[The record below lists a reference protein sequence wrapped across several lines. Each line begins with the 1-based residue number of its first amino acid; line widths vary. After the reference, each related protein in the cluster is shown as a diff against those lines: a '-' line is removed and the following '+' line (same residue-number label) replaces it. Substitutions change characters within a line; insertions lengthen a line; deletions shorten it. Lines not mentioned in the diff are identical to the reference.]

1 MLPIFP
7 FYNHFENR
15 GIVRHKP
22 RKCDWGQFLGS
33 IRLGEVNF
41 DIIGEVT
48 GLVVDLFLQVNLTKD
63 QTEGIL
69 QKMNNQGFSS
79 SDYDVFQNSCN
90 TFTEVYIV

>member
-1 MLPIFP
+1 M
-7 FYNHFENR
+7 
-15 GIVRHKP
+15 
-22 RKCDWGQFLGS
+22 
-33 IRLGEVNF
+33 
-41 DIIGEVT
+41 
-48 GLVVDLFLQVNLTKD
+48 DLFLQVNLTKD

>member
-1 MLPIFP
+1 M
-7 FYNHFENR
+7 
-15 GIVRHKP
+15 
-22 RKCDWGQFLGS
+22 
-33 IRLGEVNF
+33 
-41 DIIGEVT
+41 
-48 GLVVDLFLQVNLTKD
+48 DLLFQVNLTKD